1 MIDADH
7 SGTVIN
13 TAALSRFL
21 RNAQRQVGLAGEVNV
36 LITSDERML
45 GLNRE
50 FRRND
55 KPTDVLAFPSSL
67 NGKLRVTGDIAIS
80 AQIAR
85 ANAEALGHPL
95 ESEIKILLLHGLL
108 HLAGYDHESDNGEMA
123 RVEQGLRA
131 KLKLPTGLIA
141 RTKRSGNRKTLVVPS
156 APGRAF
162 GMGRG
167 NRGSKQPAE
176 GGRNQEENGRA
187 FAKNIQR
194 GTKDRSGSFASGI
207 RISGAKAQK
216 SRVNRS
222 GPVEAVPF
230 LKASVPKASSSVNPR
245 RARRTL

>member
-36 LITSDERML
+36 LITSDEKML

-50 FRRND
+50 FRRKD

-67 NGKLRVTGDIAIS
+67 NGKSRVAGDIAIS

-141 RTKRSGNRKTLVVPS
+141 RTKRSGNH
-156 APGRAF
+156 
-162 GMGRG
+162 
-167 NRGSKQPAE
+167 
-176 GGRNQEENGRA
+176 EENGSA
-187 FAKNIQR
+187 FAQDIQR

-207 RISGAKAQK
+207 RISGAKVRK
-216 SRVNRS
+216 SKVNRS
-222 GPVEAVPF
+222 GTTEAVPF
-230 LKASVPKASSSVNPR
+230 PKASVPKASSSVNPR
-245 RARRTL
+245 SARRTP

>member
-36 LITSDERML
+36 LITSDEKML

-67 NGKLRVTGDIAIS
+67 NGKSRVAGDIAIS

-141 RTKRSGNRKTLVVPS
+141 RTKRSGNREV
-156 APGRAF
+156 
-162 GMGRG
+162 
-167 NRGSKQPAE
+167 NGS
-176 GGRNQEENGRA
+176 A
-187 FAKNIQR
+187 FAQDNQR

-216 SRVNRS
+216 SKVKRS
-222 GPVEAVPF
+222 GTAEAVPF
-230 LKASVPKASSSVNPR
+230 PKASAPKASSSVNPR
-245 RARRTL
+245 SARRTP

>member
-36 LITSDERML
+36 LITSDEKML

-50 FRRND
+50 FRRKD

-67 NGKLRVTGDIAIS
+67 NGKSRVAGDIAIS

-141 RTKRSGNRKTLVVPS
+141 RTKRSGNH
-156 APGRAF
+156 
-162 GMGRG
+162 
-167 NRGSKQPAE
+167 
-176 GGRNQEENGRA
+176 EENGGALADDIR
-187 FAKNIQR
+187 R
-194 GTKDRSGSFASGI
+194 RTKDRNGSFASGI
-207 RISGAKAQK
+207 RISGAKARK
-216 SRVNRS
+216 AKVNRS
-222 GPVEAVPF
+222 GAAEAAPF
-230 LKASVPKASSSVNPR
+230 PEASVPKASSSVNPR
-245 RARRTL
+245 SARRTP